1 MKVRDTWHGCN
12 ISTDCLLASVAIKKV
27 KIFWLELS
35 NKGIDAEVITIALS
49 LTVLRLT
56 KRLKHIC
63 QVSANSTFFI
73 D

>member
-1 MKVRDTWHGCN
+1 MKVRDTWHDCN

-49 LTVLRLT
+49 PTVLRLT

-63 QVSANSTFFI
+63 QQSLPIRHFL
-73 D
+73 